1 MIKNIELLHFKY
13 WVKNLKPLIYNQKKI
28 FKFLNYIVPF

>member
-1 MIKNIELLHFKY
+1 MIKNIELLHN
-13 WVKNLKPLIYNQKKI
+13 VIILNQLIYNQKKI